1 MLHPAVEISSE
12 TSEDSGDVLALTVS
26 GLQVFNNT
34 PDETAFYRL
43 TLEREGVQASML
55 MIQPTLTSFTFE
67 GPPQPVLLDVAS
79 MRSDSPNA
87 ETCSCAL
94 VLVSCSYS
102 DASGFI
108 FVKQATF
115 LSADNTM
122 ACCYVWLAPLMCAT
136 GGHLCRPIA

>member
-1 MLHPAVEISSE
+1 MKYRQLFFSTDPEAAHVGLYSLNTASIHSLFCISDTFQKPSSDTSRSE
-12 TSEDSGDVLALTVS
+12 CLKALGCLRPCNIAALTVS

-79 MRSDSPNA
+79 MRSDSP
-87 ETCSCAL
+87 
-94 VLVSCSYS
+94 
-102 DASGFI
+102 
-108 FVKQATF
+108 
-115 LSADNTM
+115 SAK
-122 ACCYVWLAPLMCAT
+122 PL
-136 GGHLCRPIA
+136 